1 MAGMAHAR
9 LQDPRR
15 TSVAMPHVRSDRSR
29 EATEA
34 AVLQRLR
41 ALVGGMGQSARAIE
55 ERTGVTNAQL
65 FLLQH
70 LASGEGSSV
79 RDLAAHA
86 HTGQSAVSAIVGRLV
101 ARRLVRRARS
111 PVDGRSVVLTLTES
125 GRALVRRAPEPPT
138 TRLLRALAD
147 LDARELSA
155 LVRGLAGLSRS
166 MRLPEQSSAM
176 LFESPAR
183 RRTPRGTVR
192 RAMRRS
198 T

>member
-41 ALVGGMGQSARAIE
+41 SLVGGMGQSARAIE

-111 PVDGRSVVLTLTES
+111 PVDGRSVVLTLTE
-125 GRALVRRAPEPPT
+125 
-138 TRLLRALAD
+138 
-147 LDARELSA
+147 
-155 LVRGLAGLSRS
+155 GLAGLSRS

>member
-1 MAGMAHAR
+1 MPASRIRAER
-9 LQDPRR
+9 PSPCR
-15 TSVAMPHVRSDRSR
+15 TSAATGPVRPPKPPYSNASAPWSAGWGSRRAPLRS
-29 EATEA
+29 AP
-34 AVLQRLR
+34 VSP
-41 ALVGGMGQSARAIE
+41 MHNSFCCSI
-55 ERTGVTNAQL
+55 
-65 FLLQH
+65 
-70 LASGEGSSV
+70 LASGDGSSV

-101 ARRLVRRARS
+101 GRRLVRRARS
-111 PVDGRSVVLTLTES
+111 PIDGRSVVLTLTES

-166 MRLPEQSSAM
+166 MRLPEQTSAM

>member
-1 MAGMAHAR
+1 MAHVR

-15 TSVAMPHVRSDRSR
+15 ASVAMPSVRSDRSR

-34 AVLQRLR
+34 AVLHRLR
-41 ALVGGMGQSARAIE
+41 SLVGGMGQSARAIE

-111 PVDGRSVVLTLTES
+111 PVDRRSVVLTLTES

-166 MRLPEQSSAM
+166 MRLPEQASAM

>member
-1 MAGMAHAR
+1 
-9 LQDPRR
+9 
-15 TSVAMPHVRSDRSR
+15 MPSVRSDRSR

-34 AVLQRLR
+34 AVLHRLR
-41 ALVGGMGQSARAIE
+41 SLVGGMGQSARAIE

-111 PVDGRSVVLTLTES
+111 PVDRRSVVLTLTES

-166 MRLPEQSSAM
+166 MRLPEQASAM